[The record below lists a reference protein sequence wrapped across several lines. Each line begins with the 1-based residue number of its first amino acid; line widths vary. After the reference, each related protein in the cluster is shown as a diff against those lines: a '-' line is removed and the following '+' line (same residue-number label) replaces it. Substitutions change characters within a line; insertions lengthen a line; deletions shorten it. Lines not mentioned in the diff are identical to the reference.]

1 MASQRKSF
9 AADLIR
15 NLAVIF
21 LLAGLVWYLA
31 RDFAEKGKGTDFPD
45 FYAAARMV
53 RAGMG
58 KQLYDPAMQSTYQA
72 RYVGRSGS
80 LYLHPPFEVLVYLP
94 FSWAPLPLAYGLWNL
109 FSAAL
114 LIACARLLRP
124 LANRNWSWQLVLGC
138 SVGFTPVL
146 LCFLQG
152 QDSILLLLILLL
164 TLRALSRGQD
174 VVAGVLL
181 ACGLFKFHLALPL
194 FVIFAIARKG
204 KFIAGFAS
212 SALLLVLASIGIAG
226 WASLLSY
233 PRFLIHFSELP
244 MPGNSPLGMAN
255 LHGLVDGLAPS
266 IGPPGIMANRRRVFT
281 RVGAGASGNLWSCA
295 RTNSFKLRNRC
306 DCGNFGEL
314 SSQPPRFGSL
324 IDPARNRNRFTYGQ
338 SHPSEMVADV
348 RDCDHCHAVSP
359 SAIRTTAAESLI
371 LPVDASDYWF
381 GSTAQQGQ
389 RSNRLSEGCI
399 IALPPRSHARNPVI
413 QLMLD

>member
-58 KQLYDPAMQSTYQA
+58 KQLYDPAMQSAYQA

-174 VVAGVLL
+174 VVAGLLL

-204 KFIAGFAS
+204 KFIVGFAS
-212 SALLLVLASIGIAG
+212 SALLLVLVSIGIAG

-233 PRFLIHFSELP
+233 PRFLIHFSEFP

-255 LHGLVDGLAPS
+255 LHGLVDGLAPLS
-266 IGPPGIMANRRRVFT
+266 GHLGSWLIAGGSLLVLGLALRGISGAAQEQTALSFGIAVIAAILVSYHLSPHDLVLLLIPLATVIGLLMGNHTQAKWWRTSAIVIIAMLFLPPLYVLLLRNHLFFLLTLPIIGLVLLLSR
-281 RVGAGASGNLWSCA
+281 ASA
-295 RTNSFKLRNRC
+295 RTAFPK
-306 DCGNFGEL
+306 
-314 SSQPPRFGSL
+314 
-324 IDPARNRNRFTYGQ
+324 
-338 SHPSEMVADV
+338 
-348 RDCDHCHAVSP
+348 
-359 SAIRTTAAESLI
+359 AA
-371 LPVDASDYWF
+371 
-381 GSTAQQGQ
+381 
-389 RSNRLSEGCI
+389 
-399 IALPPRSHARNPVI
+399 
-413 QLMLD
+413 